1 MATPDLIT
9 GFFDLERYSP
19 LTGDAWV
26 VLDCSDDTALGAM
39 PDGVVIGVD
48 RMGAM
53 PKVEAD
59 RFDILLTAADNAP
72 APWVSCS
79 DPDKAVRSLSRAIA
93 ANPIAATV
101 LVEVLRLQ
109 EGLPFRAGL
118 TLESLAYSTLLRSG
132 EFEQWLKSTDRE
144 QADPARNPVSAERDG
159 SLVSLRLD
167 DSANRNAISAPMRDA
182 LYEALVNVLEDPSRP
197 DVEITGAGK
206 CFSVGG
212 HLPEF
217 GTAQDAAK
225 AHRIRCQRSPSRLLH
240 LLGHRADVV
249 FHGACIGSGVEIFAA
264 AGRCRARRDAWFQLP
279 ELSMGLIPGAGGT
292 VTVSRAIGR
301 HRAAW
306 FMLSGKRIDAGLAK
320 EWGLIEDIV
329 E

>member
-1 MATPDLIT
+1 MAIPDLIS

-19 LTGDAWV
+19 LTGEAWV
-26 VLDCSDDTALGAM
+26 VLDCSEGTALGAM

-48 RMGAM
+48 RMGTV
-53 PKVEAD
+53 PKVKAD
-59 RFDILLTAADNAP
+59 RYDVLLSAADNAP

-79 DPDKAVRSLSRAIA
+79 DPDKAARSLSRAIA
-93 ANPIAATV
+93 ATPIAATV

-109 EGLPFRAGL
+109 GNLPFRAGL

-132 EFEQWLKSTDRE
+132 EFEQRLKQADGE
-144 QADPARNPVSAERDG
+144 QANPISNPITVERAG
-159 SLVSLRLD
+159 SLVSLRLND
-167 DSANRNAISAPMRDA
+167 PANRNAISAPMRDA
-182 LYEALVNVLEDPSRP
+182 LHEALVNVLEDPSQP
-197 DVEITGAGK
+197 DVAITGAGK

-217 GTAQDAAK
+217 GTAQDAAR
-225 AHRIRCQRSPSRLLH
+225 AHRIRCQRSPVLL
-240 LLGHRADVV
+240 LDMLGKRAAVA

-264 AGRCRARRDAWFQLP
+264 AGRRSARGDAWFQLP

-292 VTVSRAIGR
+292 ITVSRAIGR
-301 HRAAW
+301 QRAAW
-306 FMLSGKRIDAGLAK
+306 LMLSGKRIDARQAK
-320 EWGLIEDIV
+320 DWGLIEDIA